1 MKFLM
6 CSAWSYGF
14 EPKLRVF
21 TKPYSSETWK
31 MEVHFKWMWGLLLLK
46 PVVIYK

>member
-1 MKFLM
+1 M
-6 CSAWSYGF
+6 CIAWSYGF
-14 EPKLRVF
+14 EPKLHVF

-31 MEVHFKWMWGLLLLK
+31 MEVHFKCVQTLLLLK

>member
-1 MKFLM
+1 M

-14 EPKLRVF
+14 EPKLHVF

-31 MEVHFKWMWGLLLLK
+31 MEVHFKWVRGLLLLK

>member
-1 MKFLM
+1 M

-14 EPKLRVF
+14 EPKLHVF
-21 TKPYSSETWK
+21 TTPYSSATCK
-31 MEVHFKWMWGLLLLK
+31 MEVYFERVQGLPLLK